1 MLNNV
6 NPGVVL
12 KKTRECINFAA
23 TYVFFIV
30 VKFLERRYRVLL
42 FPLLLM
48 SHILLSQWA

>member
-6 NPGVVL
+6 NQGVVL

-30 VKFLERRYRVLL
+30 VKF
-42 FPLLLM
+42 
-48 SHILLSQWA
+48 